1 MMICFKK
8 KKAKETEILTI
19 QLAPKKSVKMDLG
32 SFLTD
37 NSIGGSW
44 ADEEVDMSSIGVP
57 IAGSQGTTGARKEG
71 IYQPQTGFRDNDD
84 SRRERKEFPVPDQPP
99 YRARVANLPWDVE
112 EQDLGRFFEDRM
124 QVQDVI
130 TDIKLPVDNMTGKLK
145 GFGFVTFTERGLL
158 EEALN
163 LNMADL
169 NGRKIFV
176 NVAAPQRAD
185 VFDMDWRSA
194 RGGPMEGGRP
204 PREEVEID
212 WSSARSS
219 GGLPPRENR
228 GDRGDRPERRP
239 RREEPD
245 IDWTSARSA
254 GGLPPREDR
263 ADRGERPERRP
274 RREEPDLDWGA
285 VRSSAGTLPP
295 REKSGRGERV
305 ERGERSERRPK
316 KDEPE
321 FDWGAARSSAGT
333 LPPRERSTRT
343 ERQDKKQE
351 PALDWK
357 RGQGLEPR
365 SNSKPSRA
373 NKKVDE
379 EKKDNQPKPQKSSFD
394 VLTVESDDE
403 EAQPAKKAEEPKAE
417 ETTTGLE
424 NATSKLSVNNKEGEG
439 WEVVGK

>member
-1 MMICFKK
+1 MT
-8 KKAKETEILTI
+8 ETEILTI
-19 QLAPKKSVKMDLG
+19 ELAPKKSVKMDLG

-57 IAGSQGTTGARKEG
+57 ITGSQASTSVRREGT
-71 IYQPQTGFRDNDD
+71 YQPQGGFRDNEE
-84 SRRERKEFPVPDQPP
+84 RRERKEFPIPDQPP

-124 QVQDVI
+124 QVQDAI
-130 TDIKLPVDNMTGKLK
+130 SDIKLPVDNMTGKLK
-145 GFGFVTFTERGLL
+145 GFGFVTFAERALL

-194 RGGPMEGGRP
+194 RSGPMEGGRP

-228 GDRGDRPERRP
+228 GDRGERRP
-239 RREEPD
+239 RREEPE
-245 IDWTSARSA
+245 IDWSSARSS
-254 GGLPPREDR
+254 GGLPPREN
-263 ADRGERPERRP
+263 RGERGERGERSERRP

-295 REKSGRGERV
+295 REKSGRGER
-305 ERGERSERRPK
+305 SERRPK

-321 FDWGAARSSAGT
+321 FDWSAARSSVST
-333 LPPRERSTRT
+333 LPPRERSART
-343 ERQDKKQE
+343 ERPDRKQE

-357 RGQGLEPR
+357 RGQALDSR
-365 SNSKPSRA
+365 SNSKTSKA
-373 NKKVDE
+373 NKKVDN

-403 EAQPAKKAEEPKAE
+403 ETQPEKEVEEPKAE
-417 ETTTGLE
+417 QATTGLE
-424 NATSKLSVNNKEGEG
+424 EETSKLSVNNKEGEG